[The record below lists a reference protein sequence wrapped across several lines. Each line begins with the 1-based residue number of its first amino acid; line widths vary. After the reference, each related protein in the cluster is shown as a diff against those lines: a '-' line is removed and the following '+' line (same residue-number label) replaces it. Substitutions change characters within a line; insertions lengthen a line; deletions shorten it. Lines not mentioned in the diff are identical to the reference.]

1 MCVSAQKWSSIAAT
15 FFLGARAPAGGIMTE
30 KIAIT
35 LLMPRKKMKNAP
47 YPYAVQIV
55 VPKEQ
60 TPGKGT
66 SLTSVRLIHES
77 GSRATALE
85 TMDTYRPKEW
95 RAAALSEQSQYAQDF
110 NGNPQPWFCLIYSL
124 SNSVYDYP
132 ASGDKKSNN
141 GQQWLEI
148 ENLDKEWEAERE
160 IRNNCEEVLAAEWN
174 RRIAK
179 WGEND

>member
-1 MCVSAQKWSSIAAT
+1 V
-15 FFLGARAPAGGIMTE
+15 TE
-30 KIAIT
+30 KIVMT
-35 LLMPRKKMKNAP
+35 LLMPRKKINNAS

-60 TPGKGT
+60 TPGKTT
-66 SLTSVRLIHES
+66 SLTSVRLIHEN

-85 TMDTYRPKEW
+85 TIDSYRPKKW
-95 RAAALSEQSQYAQDF
+95 RAAALSEQSQYALEF

-124 SNSVYDYP
+124 SKSVYDYRG
-132 ASGDKKSNN
+132 SGDKNSNN

-160 IRNNCEEVLAAEWN
+160 IRNNCEEVLAAEYK
-174 RRIAK
+174 RRIVK